1 MFSVF
6 AVSISALATSRTCVE
21 PPEMPSTSCETM
33 VCAESTIASVGRVRS
48 ISPSTVAR
56 SVVDASSRFCSI
68 ALTRDARS
76 RTCAC
81 DSSPETYSTEL
92 LGWPAAMLPAVSSSS
107 VDLPMPGSPAISTTE
122 PGTMPPPS
130 TRSNSPKPVDSRDVV
145 DVSIWVMGVAALTM
159 DAAACVREVRPGAA
173 VRDDDAV
180 GRASWNSSTVPHCPH
195 CGQRPTHLRPSQPHS
210 LHTYRVAD
218 FTIPQT
224 LAQSG
229 TPTSPAKR
237 CRCVVCA

>member
-6 AVSISALATSRTCVE
+6 AVSISALATSRTCAE

-81 DSSPETYSTEL
+81 DSSPETYSTEP

-107 VDLPMPGSPAISTTE
+107 VDLLDAGFAQDGTTGA
-122 PGTMPPPS
+122 GTMPPPGAHGR
-130 TRSNSPKPVDSRDVV
+130 TRRNL
-145 DVSIWVMGVAALTM
+145 WT
-159 DAAACVREVRPGAA
+159 A
-173 VRDDDAV
+173 VTP
-180 GRASWNSSTVPHCPH
+180 WTC
-195 CGQRPTHLRPSQPHS
+195 L
-210 LHTYRVAD
+210 
-218 FTIPQT
+218 
-224 LAQSG
+224 SG
-229 TPTSPAKR
+229 
-237 CRCVVCA
+237 